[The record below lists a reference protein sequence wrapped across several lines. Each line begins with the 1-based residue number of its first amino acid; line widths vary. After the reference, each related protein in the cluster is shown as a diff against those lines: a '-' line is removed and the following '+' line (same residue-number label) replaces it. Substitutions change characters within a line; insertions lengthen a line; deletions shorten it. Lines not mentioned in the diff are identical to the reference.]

1 MVLLWTARAQ
11 GSAPFDPALRFRTL
25 ETPHFIVYF
34 HQGEERLA
42 AELAVIVEE
51 TWRELSGPAD
61 TAPPRGRT
69 HVVLVDQTDAA
80 NGSAFPLPY
89 NTIIVTAAWPAGA
102 DFIGHTS
109 DWLRLVFTHEYAH
122 IVHLDRSEGWAGV
135 VRRLFGRV
143 PVAFPNLLLPL
154 WQIEGLAT
162 FEESIV
168 TGEGRLD
175 ARDFRAIERE
185 AARGGAL
192 EPIDRVNGGLTAWPN
207 GLAPYAYGLGFHA
220 YLAERYGGDALAA
233 LATRTARSLPYAGSR
248 AFEHVFGR
256 PLGALWRDYQDS
268 LAASAGPPAAVGDAT
283 RLTHHGFMVSGPRF
297 APPACRACPEE
308 IVYSV
313 RTPDGFPS
321 LNAVTLDGRPAR
333 RLATRYLGS
342 TSGVSRDVVVFD
354 QQELRRNVGLYGD
367 LYLLERATGRV
378 RALTSSAR
386 LQDPDLSPDGRS
398 IVCVR
403 EGRGQR
409 DLVLV
414 RLSPGSSDPGGAD
427 PVPAEATQAGARP
440 TGADFS
446 RSVAAVTTLV
456 AETDTQFN
464 SPRWSP
470 DGRFIAVERHR
481 RGRLSEIVVV
491 DPETLETR
499 TVASRQGAR
508 FVTPAWRPD
517 GAAILAAADL
527 NDDVFNV
534 YELALAGAAAGTA
547 RQLTFTTGGA
557 TWPDVSPAGKT
568 LVFAGY
574 TVDGFDL
581 FTIPYPSTP
590 AELPTVMAAPAGAA
604 PDPLVRAPLDEIGL
618 TLAYSP
624 WPTLIPRAWTPV
636 VESRTD
642 QLRLG
647 AATGGGDVLG
657 YHAYVAAASWL
668 VDRPGDAPAVAE
680 TPDWD
685 VAYAYNRWQPSFFV
699 SASSTT
705 SFLAEPSAD
714 AGVPSRGSVRE
725 RQVEAGVLFPIR
737 RVRRTQRVVASLLR
751 SADDYRLPDG
761 RTARH
766 RTAVRAGWAMA
777 SALTYG
783 FSISPERGVAIGA
796 TAEVVARAL
805 GSSAHATAFTAD
817 ARAYV
822 PGFGAHHVLALRAAA
837 GVSSGDAE
845 ARRAFQLGG
854 ASPNPSVL
862 DFGRDAISLLRGFAS
877 GRFAGSRAA
886 VVNLDYRWPIAR
898 PQRGV
903 GTWPLLLHTVHAS
916 VFADA
921 GHAWTQRFRA
931 QEVKTAAGA
940 ELSLNLVAGYALPL
954 TVTVGAGWG
963 RDGAART
970 DGGAAYVRV
979 GRAF

>member
-1 MVLLWTARAQ
+1 M
-11 GSAPFDPALRFRTL
+11 
-25 ETPHFIVYF
+25 
-34 HQGEERLA
+34 
-42 AELAVIVEE
+42 
-51 TWRELSGPAD
+51 
-61 TAPPRGRT
+61 
-69 HVVLVDQTDAA
+69 LVDQTEAA

-89 NTIIVTAAWPAGA
+89 NTIVVTAAWPAGA
-102 DFIGHTS
+102 DFRGHTT
-109 DWLRLVFTHEYAH
+109 DWLRLVVTHELAH
-122 IVHLDRSEGWAGV
+122 IVHLDRSEGWASF
-135 VRRLFGRV
+135 VRRVFGRV
-143 PVAFPNLLLPL
+143 PAAFPNLFLPL

-162 FEESIV
+162 YEESRV
-168 TGEGRLD
+168 TGEGRLH

-207 GLAPYAYGLGFHA
+207 GQAPYAYGLGFHA
-220 YLAERYGGDALAA
+220 YLADRYGVDRLTA
-233 LATRTARSLPYAGSR
+233 LATRTARSVPYAGSR
-248 AFEHVFGR
+248 AFEQVFGR

-268 LAASAGPPAAVGDAT
+268 LAASAGTPAAVGDTT

-297 APPACRACPEE
+297 APPACQTCPEE

-321 LNAVTLDGRPAR
+321 LNAVKLDGSPAR
-333 RLATRYLGS
+333 LLASRYLGS
-342 TSGVSRDVVVFD
+342 TTGVNRDVVVFD
-354 QQELRRNVGLYGD
+354 QHELRRNVGLYSD

-414 RLSPGSSDPGGAD
+414 RLHPGFGDPGSPDPLPAD
-427 PVPAEATQAGARP
+427 ATEAGPRP
-440 TGADFS
+440 TGAGIS
-446 RSVAAVTTLV
+446 RAVAAVTTLV
-456 AETDTQFN
+456 SEADTQFN

-481 RGRLSEIVVV
+481 RGRRSEIVVV
-491 DPETLETR
+491 DSETLETR

-527 NDDVFNV
+527 NDDVFNLH
-534 YELALAGAAAGTA
+534 ELALVGSAAGTA
-547 RQLTFTTGGA
+547 RQLTFTTGGVI
-557 TWPDVSPAGKT
+557 WPDVSPDGKT

-581 FTIPYPSTP
+581 FTIPYPSLPPTP
-590 AELPTVMAAPAGAA
+590 PTVVAASADLTPNPVA
-604 PDPLVRAPLDEIGL
+604 RALGDEVGQSH
-618 TLAYSP
+618 AYSP
-624 WPTLIPRAWTPV
+624 WPTLAPTAWTPV
-636 VESRTD
+636 VESRAD

-647 AATGGGDVLG
+647 AATGGADVLG
-657 YHAYVAAASWL
+657 YHAYAAAATWL
-668 VDRPGDAPAVAE
+668 VDRPGDAPAVAA

-685 VAYAYNRWQPSFFV
+685 VAYAYDRWQPSFFV

-705 SFLAEPSAD
+705 SFLAELSAD
-714 AGVPSRGSVRE
+714 AGSTLRGTVRE
-725 RQVEAGVLFPIR
+725 RQVEGGVLFPIR
-737 RVRRTQRVVASLLR
+737 RVRRTHRVVASLLR
-751 SADDYRLPDG
+751 SADDYTLPG
-761 RTARH
+761 GRAARNRTA
-766 RTAVRAGWAMA
+766 ARAGWAMA

-783 FSISPERGVAIGA
+783 FSISPERGAAIGT
-796 TAEVVARAL
+796 TAKLVARAL
-805 GSSAHATAFTAD
+805 GSTAHATAFTAD

-822 PGFGAHHVLALRAAA
+822 PGFGAHQVLALRAAA
-837 GVSSGDAE
+837 GLSSGDAE
-845 ARRAFQLGG
+845 ARRTFHLGG

-886 VVNLDYRWPIAR
+886 VMNVDYRWPIAR

-916 VFADA
+916 LFADA
-921 GHAWTQRFRA
+921 GHAWTRRFRVRD
-931 QEVKTAAGA
+931 VKTAAGA
-940 ELSLNLVAGYALPL
+940 EVSLNLVVGYALPL
-954 TVTVGAGWG
+954 TVTVGAAWG

-970 DGGAAYVRV
+970 DGGAAYMRV